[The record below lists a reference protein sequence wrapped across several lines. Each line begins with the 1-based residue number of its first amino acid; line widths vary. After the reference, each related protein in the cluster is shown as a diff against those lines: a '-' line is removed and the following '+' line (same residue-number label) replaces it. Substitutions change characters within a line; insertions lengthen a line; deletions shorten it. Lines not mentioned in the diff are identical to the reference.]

1 MKKETHSV
9 CRQTGM
15 FYYDF
20 ITRAEEVPS
29 EIRDHIKTC
38 RQCREEISRLQEELD
53 RRSEESLFM
62 STELLRL
69 QGRLFG
75 RWAGCSHIRPF
86 LAVYSSAGRSLKA
99 PTPVAAH
106 LAHCPACRRDFESLY
121 LLGLSTSQT
130 ASAGRYLAGDDAA
143 GSQLEPKA
151 ISLLREIRH
160 RGNSGVLTR
169 IARDEKTGGFRVSV
183 GSDPAVS
190 GVTGSRA
197 SAGRPLHWFRHGLAA
212 AAVLVIAV
220 LMLWKTPTV
229 RGLNIAEVYRALDHV
244 SNVAIASYGAA
255 SGRNVAIASYG
266 FEETEPIQQIWV
278 SNVLDIHLY
287 IEKDRVVLWDLTRR
301 QKIIKTSSGWERIP
315 IGVSVKAL
323 EIPWGLLPF
332 RSFSELPTEYRW
344 RDVDEPGLPLEP
356 NSMVYD
362 LTWTETAQSTKAIER
377 RWRGYLNAYTKRPY
391 RIEWWDKLPGED
403 FILTTI
409 MLIHYPENE
418 EILERIRAEG
428 FDYSPGDQI

>member
-9 CRQTGM
+9 CQQTGM

-29 EIRDHIKTC
+29 GIRDHIKTC
-38 RQCREEISRLQEELD
+38 RQCQEEIGRLQEELERIPPAD
-53 RRSEESLFM
+53 DLM

-69 QGRLFG
+69 QGPLFG
-75 RWAGCSHIRPF
+75 RWAGCRQIRPF

-121 LLGLSTSQT
+121 LLGLSASQT

-143 GSQLEPKA
+143 ESQLEPET
-151 ISLLREIRH
+151 ISLLREIRR

-169 IARDEKTGGFRVSV
+169 IARDEQTGGFRVSV
-183 GSDPAVS
+183 GSDPVGS
-190 GVTGSRA
+190 GVTGARA

-212 AAVLVIAV
+212 AAVLTIAV
-220 LMLWKTPTV
+220 LMLWRTPPA
-229 RGLNIAEVYRALDHV
+229 RGLNIAEVYRAMDHV
-244 SNVAIASYGAA
+244 SNAAIASYGAVA
-255 SGRNVAIASYG
+255 GRNVAIASYG
-266 FEETEPIQQIWV
+266 LEEADPIQQIWV
-278 SNVLDIHLY
+278 SNTLDIHLY
-287 IEKDRVVLWDLTRR
+287 IEKDRVVLWDMTRR
-301 QKIIKTSSGWERIP
+301 QKIIKTSAGWERVP
-315 IGVSVKAL
+315 IGMSTKAL

-332 RSFSELPTEYRW
+332 RSLSDLPAKYRW

-362 LTWTETAQSTKAIER
+362 LTWTENAQGTRAIER

-403 FILTTI
+403 FTLTTI

-428 FDYSPGDQI
+428 FDYLPGNQM